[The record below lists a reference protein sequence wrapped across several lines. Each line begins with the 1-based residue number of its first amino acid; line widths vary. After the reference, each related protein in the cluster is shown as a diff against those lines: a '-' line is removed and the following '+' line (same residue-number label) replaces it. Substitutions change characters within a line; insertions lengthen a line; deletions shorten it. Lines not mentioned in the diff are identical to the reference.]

1 MLFLFN
7 FDLKF
12 KEMDKDKAPKKSKK
26 NSNQKNLNQKNL
38 NQKKEMII
46 NENSSPVCYAK
57 SKEIRDEYK

>member
-1 MLFLFN
+1 
-7 FDLKF
+7 
-12 KEMDKDKAPKKSKK
+12 MDKDKAPKKSKK
-26 NSNQKNLNQKNL
+26 NSNQKNL